1 MQNNK
6 IFIAVAGNIGTGKTT
21 LTQML
26 SQKFG
31 WNPHF
36 ESVSDN
42 PYLEDFYQDMPR
54 WSFPLQIY
62 FLNARFQA
70 HQKIVRGPDSAIQD
84 RSVYEDAHIFAR
96 NLWESQLMQERDYK
110 NYQDLYRFMGQYIS
124 PPDLLI
130 YLRKS
135 LPQLKENIQKRGRD
149 YERNIPDEYLGNLNR
164 FYDEWLAEY
173 NLGKKLIIES
183 DGMDFVKEPKHFER
197 ICENILT
204 ALDQPDLF
212 LGKDGATKGAIER
225 SMESGPGLKGT
236 PFAGASVLPPLSQ
249 GLLRACSGSNE
260 IKLFN
265 FNGLK

>member
-1 MQNNK
+1 MQGNK

-21 LTQML
+21 LTQKL
-26 SQKFG
+26 SDRFK
-31 WNPHF
+31 WSPHF

-42 PYLEDFYQDMPR
+42 PYLQDFYGDMPR

-96 NLWESQLMQERDYK
+96 NLFESQLMEERDYE
-110 NYQDLYRFMGQYIS
+110 NYQNLYRFMSQYIS

-135 LPQLKENIQKRGRD
+135 LPQLKENIQMRGRD
-149 YERNIPDEYLGNLNR
+149 YEKNIPDEYLSNLNR
-164 FYDEWLAEY
+164 YYDEWLEEY
-173 NLGKKLIIES
+173 SLGKKLIIDS
-183 DGMDFVKEPKHFER
+183 DGVDFVKEPEHFES
-197 ICENILT
+197 ICDRILT

-212 LGKDGATKGAIER
+212 LGKDKEKKI
-225 SMESGPGLKGT
+225 LK
-236 PFAGASVLPPLSQ
+236 PIPSELQQQ
-249 GLLRACSGSNE
+249 GLLRSINGSSE

-265 FNGLK
+265 FNGLKQ